1 MFDDLNDVSVR
12 VAVSEN
18 RISKS
23 GPEFLV
29 VGAGLAGLAAA
40 ATLHQ
45 AGREVMVLERADRVG
60 GRVRTDFESGFL
72 LDRGFQVLLTAYPE
86 LGRHLDLA
94 ALDLRPFLR
103 GANIWDGDSFIELAD
118 PRSSVRGAFN
128 GLRTHLLS
136 PGDRLRLV
144 RLALQ
149 LRGSATGLFSPV
161 SDCSMGQFLK
171 ERKFSDR
178 SIETIWEPLFSGIQL
193 TSGLE
198 GSARLACLILRC
210 LLSGPAA
217 VPAQGMQA
225 IPEQMASN
233 LPASSMRLKS
243 EVVGLKSSEVVLASG
258 EVIGAGKVVLATEE
272 TSAVQLLGLE
282 SKGGRSQW
290 HAYFRS
296 AEPPN
301 DSKAIHLLP
310 AKNGPCRNVAVMS
323 NVAPEYAPEGEA
335 LIVAAGPTNS
345 PDLPLVAAQAQMAQ
359 TFGGGAANWELLGG
373 AVVTGAQPFFVP
385 GMKFR
390 NKIAAQGL
398 LVVAGDHS
406 TTPSIQ
412 GALVSGRVAAESLLK
427 D

>member
-1 MFDDLNDVSVR
+1 MRL
-12 VAVSEN
+12 AVSEN

-29 VGAGLAGLAAA
+29 IGAGLAGLAAA
-40 ATLHQ
+40 TTLHR
-45 AGREVMVLERADRVG
+45 ADREVIVLERADRVG
-60 GRVRTDFESGFL
+60 GRVSTDFESGFL

-86 LGRHLDLA
+86 LRHHLDLA

-103 GANIWDGDSFIELAD
+103 GANVWDGDSFIELAD
-118 PRSSVRGAFN
+118 PRSSMRGAFN

-136 PGDRLRLV
+136 PTDRLRLV
-144 RLALQ
+144 RLVLQ
-149 LRGSATGLFSPV
+149 LRGSGTRLFSPV
-161 SDCSMGQFLK
+161 SDRSMGQFLK

-193 TSGLE
+193 TPGLE
-198 GSARLACLILRC
+198 GSARLACLILGC

-225 IPEQMASN
+225 IPEQMASS
-233 LPASSMRLKS
+233 LPISSVRLSS
-243 EVVGLKSSEVVLASG
+243 EVVALKGSEVVLASG
-258 EVIGAGKVVLATEE
+258 EVIAARKVVLATEE
-272 TSAVQLLGLE
+272 TSAVRLLGLE

-296 AEPPN
+296 DEPPN

-335 LIVAAGPTNS
+335 LIVVAGPTS
-345 PDLPLVAAQAQMAQ
+345 TPGLPLAAAQAQMIQ
-359 TFGGGAANWELLGG
+359 TFGREAKDWELISG
-373 AVVTGAQPFFVP
+373 AVVTGAQPFFGP

-390 NKIAAQGL
+390 TKVATEGL
-398 LVVAGDHS
+398 IVVAGDHS

-412 GALVSGRVAAESLLK
+412 GALVSGRLAGETLLK

>member
-1 MFDDLNDVSVR
+1 MR
-12 VAVSEN
+12 VAVSQN
-18 RISKS
+18 RVSES

-40 ATLHQ
+40 TTLHLS
-45 AGREVMVLERADRVG
+45 GREVLVLERSDQVG
-60 GRVRTDFESGFL
+60 GRVRTDSESGFL

-86 LGRHLDLA
+86 LERHLDLTS
-94 ALDLRPFLR
+94 LNLRPFLR
-103 GANIWDGDSFIELAD
+103 GANVWDGDAFVELAD

-128 GLRTHLLS
+128 GLRTSLLS
-136 PGDRLRLV
+136 SADRIRLLQLV
-144 RLALQ
+144 VQ
-149 LRGSATGLFSPV
+149 LRGSNQGFFDYSN
-161 SDCSMGQFLK
+161 DRSMEQFLR
-171 ERKFSDR
+171 ERKFSER
-178 SIETIWEPLFSGIQL
+178 SIEAIWEPLFSGIQL
-193 TSGLE
+193 TSSLE

-225 IPEQMASN
+225 IPEQMAAN
-233 LPASSMRLKS
+233 LPESAIRLSS
-243 EVVGLKSSEVVLASG
+243 EVVGLKGNEVALATG
-258 EVIGAGKVVLATEE
+258 EVLTAGKIVIATEE

-296 AEPPN
+296 PEPPN
-301 DSKAIHLLP
+301 ESKAIHLFP
-310 AKNGPCRNVAVMS
+310 AKDGPCRNAAVMS
-323 NVAPEYAPEGEA
+323 NVASEYAPKGES
-335 LIVAAGPTNS
+335 LVVLAGPTNS
-345 PDLPLVAAQAQMAQ
+345 SELPLSAAEAQMIR
-359 TFGGGAANWELLGG
+359 TFGVQAENWELLGG
-373 AVVTGAQPFFVP
+373 AVVTGAQPMFVP

-390 NKIAAQGL
+390 KKIGSEGL

-412 GALVSGRVAAESLLK
+412 GALVSGRLVAESLLK